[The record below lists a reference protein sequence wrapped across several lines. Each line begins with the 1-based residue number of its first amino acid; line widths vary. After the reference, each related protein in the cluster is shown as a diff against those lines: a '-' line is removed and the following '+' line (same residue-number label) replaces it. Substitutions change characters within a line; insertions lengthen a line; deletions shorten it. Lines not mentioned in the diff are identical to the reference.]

1 MSTVNKK
8 ILGIVAQFAGTAEL
22 IDAAVKVKAAGFS
35 KWDCHSPFPIHGM
48 DKAMG
53 EKRSNLG
60 WIVGACAI
68 IGGSGALW
76 LQGWSA
82 ASAYP
87 HVISGKALF
96 SYQAFFPITF
106 AVSVLFAA
114 FGTLFGLLGII
125 KVQWNH
131 PLFESKLFPCFSD
144 DGFLVHIEA
153 DDPQFDPEK
162 TKAFLKSIGAGNT
175 EIYEKSE

>member
-1 MSTVNKK
+1 MSESKK
-8 ILGIVAQFAGTAEL
+8 VIGIVAQFAGTAEL
-22 IDAAVKVKAAGFS
+22 IDAAKKVKAEGFS

-48 DKAMG
+48 DQAMG

-68 IGGSGALW
+68 LGGGGALL

-87 HVISGKALF
+87 HVISGKPLF

-106 AVSVLFAA
+106 AVAVLASA
-114 FGTLFGLLGII
+114 FGSIGGLLAII
-125 KVQWNH
+125 GVRLNH
-131 PLFESKLFPCFSD
+131 PLFESKLFSTFSD
-144 DGFLVHIEA
+144 DGFLVSIEA
-153 DDPQFDPEK
+153 DDPKFDPNK
-162 TKAFLKSIGAGNT
+162 TKEFLESIGSSTT
-175 EIYEKSE
+175 ELLESDE

>member
-1 MSTVNKK
+1 MSEGKK
-8 ILGIVAQFAGTAEL
+8 VMGIVAQFAGTAEL
-22 IDAAVKVKAAGFS
+22 IAAAEKVKAEGFS

-48 DKAMG
+48 DQAMG

-68 IGGSGALW
+68 LGGGGALL

-87 HVISGKALF
+87 HVISGKPLF

-106 AVSVLFAA
+106 AVAVLASA
-114 FGTLFGLLGII
+114 FGSLLGLLAII
-125 KVQWNH
+125 GVRLNH
-131 PLFESKLFPCFSD
+131 PLFESDLFKSFSD
-144 DGFLVHIEA
+144 DGFLVSIEA
-153 DDPQFDPEK
+153 DDPKFDPDK
-162 TKAFLKSIGAGNT
+162 TKEFLLSIGSGTT
-175 EIYEKSE
+175 ELLEYSE

>member
-1 MSTVNKK
+1 MSDVKNVM
-8 ILGIVAQFAGTAEL
+8 GIVAQFDGAAEL
-22 IDAAVKVKAAGFS
+22 IEAAEKVKAEGFS

-60 WIVGACAI
+60 WIVGVCAI
-68 IGGSGALW
+68 LGGGGALL

-87 HVISGKALF
+87 HVISGKPLF

-106 AVSVLFAA
+106 AVAVLASA
-114 FGTLFGLLGII
+114 FGSLFGLLAII
-125 KVQWNH
+125 GVRLNH
-131 PLFESKLFPCFSD
+131 PLFESNLFTTFSD
-144 DGFLVHIEA
+144 DGFLVSIDS

-162 TKAFLKSIGAGNT
+162 TKAFLESIGSGSIELLESA
-175 EIYEKSE
+175 E